1 MYLHTGG
8 GGYGTA
14 NLANLASILKFDTV
28 SLSWSQVG
36 EMAQARIYHGAS
48 VVRAADVE
56 HFCDLGISIFSEFSV
71 PLHYVSIIMQL

>member
-14 NLANLASILKFDTV
+14 NLANLASILKFDPA

-36 EMAQARIYHGAS
+36 EMAQARRYHAAS
-48 VVRAADVE
+48 IVRAEEVE
-56 HFCDLGISIFSEFSV
+56 QFCVET
-71 PLHYVSIIMQL
+71 

>member
-14 NLANLASILKFDTV
+14 NLANLASILKFDTA

-36 EMAQARIYHGAS
+36 EMAMARYQHGAS
-48 VVRAADVE
+48 VVRAEEVE
-56 HFCDLGISIFSEFSV
+56 HFCV
-71 PLHYVSIIMQL
+71 KKT